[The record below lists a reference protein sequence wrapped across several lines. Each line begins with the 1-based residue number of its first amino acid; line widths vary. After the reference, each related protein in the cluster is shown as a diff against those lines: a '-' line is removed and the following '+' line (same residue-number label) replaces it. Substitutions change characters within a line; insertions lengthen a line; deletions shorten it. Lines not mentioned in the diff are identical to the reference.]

1 MFNSV
6 SMAGVGGLITIVI
19 AILKMF
25 GVELPE
31 GAGGQI
37 TEAVTTLIGLGLLV
51 WGQLR
56 RTDLKMGIVRK

>member
-6 SMAGVGGLITIVI
+6 SMAGVGGLITVAI
-19 AILKMF
+19 AVLKLF

-31 GAGGQI
+31 NAGGQI
-37 TEAVTTLIGLGLLV
+37 TEAVSTIIGLGLLV